1 MQDGINRHGAHGRIA
16 SHGLGT
22 DLGAR
27 SARGRRTQAT
37 VALIVRLAEFDARRL
52 YEGAGFSSTFRYCI
66 EGLRLSEDAALNRIE
81 AARLGRKYPAVL
93 DMLVS
98 GTLSPTTRAHARE
111 AGDAGQLRRAAEGG
125 AGKSKHEV
133 EKLLAARCPQPDV
146 APLVR
151 RLPMTE
157 VTSADVSPC
166 PGPRSR
172 PSQRSPA
179 RQVRVVPRPD
189 PRPVVRPT
197 SEKRYLIRFSASAG
211 TRDKLRLAQDLL
223 GHAVPDGDVAEV
235 FDRALTLLVEEL
247 QRRKFGAVR
256 RPRAAG
262 GQGKASR
269 NVPAEVRRAVLRRD
283 AGCCAFMAP
292 DGRRCGERRFLEF
305 HHVHPYCAG
314 GEATVGNIQLRC
326 RAHNRYEAELFFRT
340 LYDGADFVNDH
351 PLPRVS
357 SSTLNPF
364 QNGCSEEIRCGRVN
378 S

>member
-1 MQDGINRHGAHGRIA
+1 MQLTNTSRLTDSELILELTQLAGAER
-16 SHGLGT
+16 
-22 DLGAR
+22 R
-27 SARGRRTQAT
+27 ST

-52 YEGAGFSSTFRYCI
+52 YEGAGFSSTFRYCT
-66 EGLRLSEDAALNRIE
+66 EVLRLSEDAAFNRIE
-81 AARLGRKYPAVL
+81 AARLGRKCPAVL

-98 GTLSPTTRAHARE
+98 GALSPTTARLLAKHLTPENREQLLAE
-111 AGDAGQLRRAAEGG
+111 A
-125 AGKSKHEV
+125 AGKSKQEV
-133 EKLLAARCPQPDV
+133 EKLLSAKFPQPDA

-157 VTSADVSPC
+157 VTSASVAMPWPRIATEPAQSSETRTVMPK
-166 PGPRSR
+166 PG
-172 PSQRSPA
+172 
-179 RQVRVVPRPD
+179 
-189 PRPVVRPT
+189 PRPVVRAT
-197 SEKRYLIRFSASAG
+197 SEERYLIRFSASAA

-223 GHAVPDGDVAEV
+223 GHAVPNGDVAEV

-262 GQGKASR
+262 GQDKASR
-269 NVPAEVRRAVLRRD
+269 NVPAEVRRAVMRRD
-283 AGCCAFMAP
+283 GGCCAFVAP
-292 DGRRCGERRFLEF
+292 DGRRCEEGRFVEF
-305 HHVHPYCAG
+305 HHVHPYWAG
-314 GEATVGNIQLRC
+314 GKATIENIQLRC

-351 PLPRVS
+351 PLSRVS

-364 QNGCSEEIRCGRVN
+364 QNGCSEETRCGRVN